1 MAKPGTAAPAG
12 PPASP
17 DPVAMLRSPKYAGLL
32 VLAALV
38 GVPIS
43 AAAYYFLQVVG
54 LLQHLVYTVLPRAL
68 GLGAPLW
75 WPVPVLAVAG
85 LLVGAAI
92 RRLPGNGG
100 HSPIEGFATGGVPDP
115 ADLPGVVLASLAGLG
130 LGVVLGPEAPL
141 IALGGGL
148 GVLAVRMVRREA
160 PRQVAAVLAAAGSFA
175 AISALLGSPI
185 IGAFLLMEASLLGG
199 ATLGL
204 VLLPGL
210 LAAGIGSL
218 VFLGLDA
225 LTGLGVSSLALPGL
239 PGFERPD
246 FAQFG
251 WAIVIGLLAAG
262 AGTAVRRL
270 ALLVRPHVEGRIVL
284 AAPVL
289 GIIVAGLAITY
300 TALTG
305 RAATDVLFSGEAS
318 LGPML
323 QGAAGYSVP
332 ALLLLLACKGIGY
345 GLCLAGFRGGPVF
358 PAIFLGAAG
367 GVAMSHLPGL
377 PLVAG
382 VAMGIGAMGVVMLR
396 LPMTA
401 VLLATLLL
409 FSDGL
414 AVMPLVIVSVVV
426 AHVMAARLSPPPPV
440 IPAG

>member
-1 MAKPGTAAPAG
+1 
-12 PPASP
+12 
-17 DPVAMLRSPKYAGLL
+17 MLRSPKYAGLL
-32 VLAALV
+32 ALAALV

-54 LLQHLVYTVLPRAL
+54 LLQHWVYTVLPRAL

-85 LLVGAAI
+85 LLVAAAI

-246 FAQFG
+246 LAQFG
-251 WAIVIGLLAAG
+251 WAIVIGLLAAC

-289 GIIVAGLAITY
+289 GVAVAGLRRRRACD
-300 TALTG
+300 G
-305 RAATDVLFSGEAS
+305 RAA
-318 LGPML
+318 
-323 QGAAGYSVP
+323 VP
-332 ALLLLLACKGIGY
+332 AT
-345 GLCLAGFRGGPVF
+345 AGHPRG
-358 PAIFLGAAG
+358 
-367 GVAMSHLPGL
+367 
-377 PLVAG
+377 
-382 VAMGIGAMGVVMLR
+382 
-396 LPMTA
+396 
-401 VLLATLLL
+401 
-409 FSDGL
+409 
-414 AVMPLVIVSVVV
+414 VMPLRHS
-426 AHVMAARLSPPPPV
+426 AATLAECITGGR
-440 IPAG
+440 